1 VTSGSVTARLLH
13 PRFQKLVTDI
23 HVDHGAT
30 LIYNLKRNNRLV
42 WDASIQIMLDL
53 FDTMW
58 AGQEEVVVNHS
69 VDLTLPV
76 RALNATSA
84 LL

>member
-1 VTSGSVTARLLH
+1 MAMHAIELL
-13 PRFQKLVTDI
+13 T
-23 HVDHGAT
+23 
-30 LIYNLKRNNRLV
+30 YSLKRNNRLV
-42 WDASIQIMLDL
+42 WDATIHIMLDL

-76 RALNATSA
+76 RALDASFA
-84 LL
+84 FL

>member
-1 VTSGSVTARLLH
+1 
-13 PRFQKLVTDI
+13 
-23 HVDHGAT
+23 
-30 LIYNLKRNNRLV
+30 
-42 WDASIQIMLDL
+42 MLDL

-76 RALNATSA
+76 RPLDASFV

>member
-1 VTSGSVTARLLH
+1 
-13 PRFQKLVTDI
+13 
-23 HVDHGAT
+23 
-30 LIYNLKRNNRLV
+30 
-42 WDASIQIMLDL
+42 MLDL

-76 RALNATSA
+76 RALDATSA